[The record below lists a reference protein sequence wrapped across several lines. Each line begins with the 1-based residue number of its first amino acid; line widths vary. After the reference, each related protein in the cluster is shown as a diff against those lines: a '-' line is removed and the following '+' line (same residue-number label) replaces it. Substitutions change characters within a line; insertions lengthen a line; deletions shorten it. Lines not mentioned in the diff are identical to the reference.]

1 LQNIFCSSK
10 SGYTHGC
17 AYFTIDIALGGGGG
31 REIDICNLP
40 IITAFLNDLWCH
52 PVWSTNELK
61 DMNMKHQVMEIR
73 MGANTKLYFGEKDTM
88 VFSLEN
94 DSSDYVY

>member
-73 MGANTKLYFGEKDTM
+73 RVPLPIQICTSGKKDNGVSFGK
-88 VFSLEN
+88 
-94 DSSDYVY
+94 